1 MDRYEVLN
9 VYVRVV
15 DAGSLSAAA
24 RTIPMSLATVSR
36 HIAALE
42 AHFGARLLRRTTR
55 NLAITEEGRIVY
67 ERAKAILANFE
78 ELGSALSAGRQEL
91 AGRLRISAPSLLGRL
106 VIAPLL
112 PRFLAQHR
120 SLAIDLLLVD
130 RVVNLVEEGLDL
142 AVRVG
147 HLPDSSLI
155 ARKLDDIQMIV
166 CAAPGYLARHGVP
179 QTPDD
184 LRHHDCLVFSDA
196 PGPVDWRFQMDGASV
211 RVSVTGRLWANNL
224 DTLVAASVDGAGIVR
239 APAWQV
245 VGEID
250 ASRLRPVLPRYAL
263 PATPVNVLFEG
274 TRLTSPRIRTF
285 VDYLAE
291 HWQKAKGATRGVAES
306 L

>member
-67 ERAKAILANFE
+67 ERAKAILADFD
-78 ELGSALSAGRQEL
+78 ELGSALSAGRREL

-155 ARKLDDIQMIV
+155 ARKLDDIQMVV

-179 QTPDD
+179 ATPDD

-196 PGPVDWRFQMDGASV
+196 PGPVDWRFQMDGACV

-245 VGEID
+245 VGEIG

-263 PATPVNVLFEG
+263 PATPVNALFEG
-274 TRLTSPRIRTF
+274 TKLSSPKIRAF

-291 HWQKAKGATRGVAES
+291 HWHKAKGSTTCAAES
-306 L
+306 A